1 MAKKTV
7 SKVDSTKKLIALAEK
22 CVLDT
27 NTPDSS
33 AALVWGPKIGYM
45 FCSPKYEDGDEVA
58 TELVALAACFV
69 RLADPGFVDEMV
81 NWYARNQN

>member
-7 SKVDSTKKLIALAEK
+7 SKEAKTKKLIELANS

-27 NTPDSS
+27 GTPDSS

-45 FCSPKYEDGDEVA
+45 FRSPKYEDGDEVSS
-58 TELVALAACFV
+58 ELVALAACFV
-69 RLADPGFVDEMV
+69 RLADPVFIDEMV
-81 NWYARNQN
+81 QWYARNQN

>member
-7 SKVDSTKKLIALAEK
+7 SKGDSTKKLIALADK

-27 NTPDSS
+27 GTPDSS

-45 FCSPKYEDGDEVA
+45 FRSPRYEDGEEVA
-58 TELVALAACFV
+58 SELVALAACFV